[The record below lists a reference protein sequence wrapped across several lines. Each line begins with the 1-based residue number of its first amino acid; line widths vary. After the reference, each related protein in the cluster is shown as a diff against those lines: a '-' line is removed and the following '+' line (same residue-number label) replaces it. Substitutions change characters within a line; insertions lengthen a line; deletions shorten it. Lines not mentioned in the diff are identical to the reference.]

1 MKANAV
7 AQPGPQSDKAK
18 MTWDRR
24 WKIVKKNRTLI
35 YMSLPAI
42 IFFFVFSYIPMPGMY
57 VAFVDYHYNTGIYGS
72 PFVGFKNFEFLT
84 LSGDLARITWN
95 TLYYNILFIATST
108 IAQIALAV
116 MLNEIINKTFKKVTQ
131 TIMFLPYFVSWVI
144 VGLFLYGFIQS
155 PTGMINSMLVGMG
168 YKAVD
173 FYSIPAYWPF
183 ILTFINL
190 WKGAGYGSIVYLA
203 VITGL
208 DPEVMEA
215 ASIDGANEWQRI
227 KYIILPGLRATFVIL
242 TLFAIGGIL
251 KGNFGLFYNTVGAFN
266 TALYKSTDI
275 IETYIFRGLM
285 ANFNFSISSAA
296 GVYQSVFG
304 LLIVLAANWAVNKI
318 EPDYALF

>member
-72 PFVGFKNFEFLT
+72 PFVGLKNFQFLT

-168 YKAVD
+168 YKTID